1 MNRPPDPM
9 WDQEE
14 RRNARIRELREQREA
29 PVRRRRTFQP
39 VILVGWFAGVIAL
52 VGVLIFLGFVAFAPT
67 LMAWVEEHPGSIDNG
82 LVQDFVEWYQPD
94 ALSDEPAGEED
105 RITVVVELGATDGEI
120 GQQLYEAGLVRS
132 ELAFHW
138 AVLQAAREGTLEA
151 GTYDLSP
158 SMRPS
163 QIVAALRNE
172 AGEETQITIREG
184 WRLEEVVGYI
194 GSTPLTLSL
203 SAFADLVEN
212 PPADLLNQYPF
223 LIDLPV
229 DRTLEGYLYP
239 DTYRVY
245 TNVSPREL
253 VELLLNTF
261 EARFTQE
268 IADGV
273 AAQGLS
279 VDEAVTLAS
288 IVEREAVL
296 DEERPL
302 IAGVYLNRINNP
314 SYQTVGL
321 LNADPTLQYGQAT
334 AENLPVGNPFV
345 ADVDGAHARVS
356 TWGTIEWWPQLQV
369 SGGEIGADWPESLSG
384 FQTYLNKGL
393 PPAPIASA
401 RMGSLEAVA
410 FADTASGYYYFVAG
424 CPNGERDGSHYFA
437 ATLAEHTANIAKA
450 NGECPAS

>member
-1 MNRPPDPM
+1 MNRPPDPS

-39 VILVGWFAGVIAL
+39 VILIGWFAGVIAL
-52 VGVLIFLGFVAFAPT
+52 LGVLIFLGFVAFAPT
-67 LMAWVEEHPGSIDNG
+67 LMSWVEEHPGSIDNG
-82 LVQDFVEWYQPD
+82 LVQDFVEWYQPA
-94 ALSDEPAGEED
+94 ALSDDPAGEED
-105 RITVVVELGATDGEI
+105 RITVTVELGATDAEI
-120 GQQLYEAGLVRS
+120 GQQLYDAGLVNS
-132 ELAFHW
+132 QLAFHW
-138 AVLQAAREGTLEA
+138 AVLQAEREGTLEA

-172 AGEETQITIREG
+172 AGDETEITLREG

-203 SAFADLVEN
+203 TEFAALVQQ

-223 LIDLPV
+223 LVDLPA
-229 DRTLEGYLYP
+229 DRSLEGYLYP

-245 TNVSPREL
+245 TNVSAREL
-253 VELLLNTF
+253 VQLLLNTF
-261 EARFTQE
+261 EERFTPE
-268 IADGV
+268 IAD
-273 AAQGLS
+273 AINAQGLS

-296 DEERPL
+296 DDERPL

-314 SYQTVGL
+314 GAETVGL

-334 AENLPVGNPFV
+334 ADNLPVGNPFV
-345 ADVDGAHARVS
+345 DDVEGAHARAS

-369 SGGEIGADWPESLSG
+369 SGGEIGGDWPESLSR
-384 FQTYLNKGL
+384 FQTYRSKGL
-393 PPAPIASA
+393 PPAPIASP
-401 RMGSLEAVA
+401 RMGSVAAVGS
-410 FADTASGYYYFVAG
+410 ADTESGYYYFVAG

-437 ATLAEHTANIAKA
+437 RTLAEHSANIAKA